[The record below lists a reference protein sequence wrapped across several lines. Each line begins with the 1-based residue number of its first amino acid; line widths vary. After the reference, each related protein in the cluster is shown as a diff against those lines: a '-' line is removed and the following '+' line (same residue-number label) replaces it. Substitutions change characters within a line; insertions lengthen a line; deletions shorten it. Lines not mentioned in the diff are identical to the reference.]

1 VSEQPDQGADA
12 LAAVQRGFDLF
23 NAGDLDTLITETF
36 DPEIAYRG
44 DPDISALAGFPTD
57 AEGADAVRAVWE
69 AFFAMFDEVQLTDI
83 ELVPEDGETVLGRC
97 HMVAQGG
104 SSGIPIDAPFHFAW
118 VLRDDRWV
126 FMAAKLDRDQ
136 VLAALRAWNTGR
148 GSAEGSAYQ
157 SSQE

>member
-1 VSEQPDQGADA
+1 MSEQPDQGADA

-44 DPDISALAGFPTD
+44 DPDISALAGFPT
-57 AEGADAVRAVWE
+57 EGADAVRAVWE

-97 HMVAQGG
+97 HMVAQ
-104 SSGIPIDAPFHFAW
+104 
-118 VLRDDRWV
+118 
-126 FMAAKLDRDQ
+126 
-136 VLAALRAWNTGR
+136 
-148 GSAEGSAYQ
+148 
-157 SSQE
+157 